1 MHPLCGIFGTYMASL
16 LGPFCSNFSKR
27 SLLFLLLPRFLPSY
41 PLHTQPDLKDG
52 VQALPGGPHVSGE
65 SYLPPLLLLSCLDSS
80 KQGWFPASSLG
91 TRLLLTCTALVLT
104 FSASETSIRVYH
116 PLLFEHPP
124 TNDRSLQQSLQP
136 TSEGTA
142 NCIVH
147 LFLLG
152 RLEVLPCLSR
162 LISSVSIIRL

>member
-1 MHPLCGIFGTYMASL
+1 MGFLSPTWL
-16 LGPFCSNFSKR
+16 LFWGPFALISASAPSR
-27 SLLFLLLPRFLPSY
+27 SSCFPDSS
-41 PLHTQPDLKDG
+41 LHIYSTRSRILKT
-52 VQALPGGPHVSGE
+52 VCKPFPGGPHVSGE